1 MDKLKFLACSAP
13 KFVNVPAQLR
23 VTAELLPCS
32 QLRKKMKFIMKLAT
46 LVAVAALSAC
56 QTPSILVKVNAP
68 SAAQVSPEDL
78 STAKNLL
85 MKQDL
90 PLRSVSIIEKQVAQ
104 NKIPAQFAAQFV
116 AMLGIE
122 ADADKV
128 HYAGMTPWRSA
139 ALDTAGVQALDAV
152 QEIVAAAKTHRV
164 VIINE
169 SHWHQRHRAFAQLL
183 AKELRKIGFTHLGFE
198 ALSPGTGAQVRLHG
212 PAIGLGFYTMD
223 PFLADFI
230 RQATVMGYE
239 VFDYEQR
246 DDQQAAAGA
255 DRAAELE
262 ARERAE
268 AENISAILKAN
279 PQAKIMLYVG
289 GGHGMKTPSSGNLA
303 MMALQLKQMTG
314 VEILSINQTA
324 PISIPAFNTPD
335 YQAVEPLLAKNRS
348 TVIRLKDGQWLA
360 APGYD
365 FTVFHPRLPEIYGR
379 AGWIEMEG
387 YRKLH
392 RVKLA
397 PLSERTLLR
406 ARATPTMAGNIAFDQ
421 VVVAPSQSEAALF
434 LPIGAY
440 ELFRE
445 FESGVTE
452 KVGGVVVR

>member
-1 MDKLKFLACSAP
+1 MCHLNSALP
-13 KFVNVPAQLR
+13 QHYRPAHNS
-23 VTAELLPCS
+23 E
-32 QLRKKMKFIMKLAT
+32 KNKMKFIMKLAT
-46 LVAVAALSAC
+46 LLAVAALSAC
-56 QTPSILVKVNAP
+56 QTPSIPVKENAP
-68 SAAQVSPEDL
+68 SMAQGSPGDY
-78 STAKNLL
+78 STAQNLL
-85 MKQDL
+85 EKHDL
-90 PLRSVSIIEKQVAQ
+90 PLRAVSIMEKQVAQ

-128 HYAGMTPWRSA
+128 HYAGMTPWRPA
-139 ALDTAGVQALDAV
+139 ALDTAGMQAMDAM

-169 SHWHQRHRAFAQLL
+169 THWHQRHRAFAQLL
-183 AKELRKIGFTHLGFE
+183 AKELRTIGFTHLGLE
-198 ALSPGTGAQVRLHG
+198 MLSPGTGAQIRLHG
-212 PAIGLGFYTMD
+212 LKVGVSFYGMD

-246 DDQQAAAGA
+246 DDQHAAAGA
-255 DRAAELE
+255 DRAAELD

-303 MMALQLKQMTG
+303 MMALQLKRMTG
-314 VEILSINQTA
+314 VEILSIDQQAGT
-324 PISIPAFNTPD
+324 PISIPAFSPPQ
-335 YQAVEPLLAKNRS
+335 YQTVEPLLAKNRS

-360 APGYD
+360 PSGYD

-379 AGWIEMEG
+379 AGWLEMAG
-387 YRKLH
+387 YRKLN
-392 RVKLA
+392 RVKLV
-397 PLSERTLLR
+397 PLTERTLLR
-406 ARATPTMAGNIAFDQ
+406 ARATPTMAGNIALDQ
-421 VVVAPSQSEAALF
+421 VAVAPNQSQAALF
-434 LPIGAY
+434 LPTGAY

-445 FESGVTE
+445 FESGMTE
-452 KVGGVVVR
+452 KVGGLVVR